1 MAIRAI
7 RGATCLSQ
15 DDSTEMAE
23 AVGEL
28 VAEMLQRNGVDRED
42 VISLILT
49 GTPDLKC
56 AFPAAGARLHG
67 LHDVPLMCAQEMDVT
82 GALAKVVRIMAHV
95 DTSRTRSE
103 ISHVYLR
110 GAEVLR
116 KDLPHEP
123 GARP

>member
-28 VAEMLQRNGVDRED
+28 LSSMLARNDIGRED
-42 VISLILT
+42 VISLFLT
-49 GTPDLKC
+49 GTPDLQS

-67 LHDVPLMCAQEMDVT
+67 MHDVPLMCAQEMDVR
-82 GALAKVVRIMAHV
+82 GALQRVVRIMAHV
-95 DTSRTRSE
+95 ETERSRAE
-103 ISHVYLR
+103 IHHVYLR
-110 GAEVLR
+110 GAEALR
-116 KDLPHEP
+116 ADLPHAPE
-123 GARP
+123 AKA